1 MSLRINK
8 ICRTVLLLV
17 LIACVFG
24 FFATT
29 FNRSVQAEDVAAENF
44 YTEDGAS
51 VRYNAD
57 TPGIR
62 FTSYITEN
70 YYNELKQ
77 KAADGVLNFY
87 TLIEKADGSSSS
99 KVEIEHKQ
107 SVEFNESGTAVFNAA
122 LVFKKASGDLTATEI
137 KEASAIELKASAY
150 VRYTDNMGQTVT
162 ESAANGGVVRSM
174 RGIANYA
181 IRVGVSEEQSNFL
194 SMYLGNTTIENV
206 LQKVVLTD
214 KAAVELFGLTEGA
227 VYIGAKKVGDIAGGK
242 IDLSLVTLPTDST
255 TEVYVF
261 DKDNNCT
268 IYTCLF
274 VQPLTL
280 TENYVVGLNRPSAT
294 YAYTLQGEEPIISVK
309 VGGTEIASSDYLQN
323 GNSVTLNASA
333 FTAAGDTSVV
343 IETSAA
349 VYAGRAEV
357 YDIAIGSLEEFKGFW
372 SKEGQP
378 ATTVTTKVAFTADID
393 ASSYNFNG
401 GTVIANSTFNG
412 IIDGK
417 GHTVKGAPSGY
428 YGMFYCVGS
437 DAVIKNIAFTGI
449 RFFRVSAIVNYKLEG
464 RIENCYFEGS
474 GGSAADN
481 NALSKQMGAT
491 AVLKNVVVYLH
502 DRPSGTETQCGVFV
516 SLTSGATSLTT
527 APEGVYVVNDSSN
540 GKICDGAGAT
550 DLSDVHLY
558 SSLAEFTTEVTELP
572 AGFTREFW
580 HMGENGL
587 TFGKVL
593 DAIQLTENYVVGLNR
608 PSATYAYTL
617 QGEEPI
623 ISVKVGGTE
632 IASSDYL
639 QNGNSVTLNA
649 SAFTAAGD
657 TSVVIETSAAVYAGR
672 AEVYDIAIGSLE
684 EFKGFWSKEGQPATT
699 VTTKVAFTADIDA
712 SSYNFNGGTVIAN
725 STFNGIID
733 GKGHTVKGAPSGYYG
748 MFYCVGSDAVIKNI
762 AFTGIRFFRVSAIVN
777 YKLEGRIEN
786 CYFEGS
792 GGSAADN
799 NALSKQMGATAVLKN
814 VVVYLHDRPSGTETQ
829 CGVFVSLTS
838 GATSLTTAP
847 EGVYVVNDS
856 SNGKICDGAGATDL
870 SDVHLYSSLGEFIND
885 VTELPE
891 GFSPDIWRIDENG
904 GLVFTSSPEG
914 LPTFGLHNVKIKEN
928 SSRTFVRN
936 KKSEYVIIAD
946 NDGAEMAKAVKFITD
961 NVYKA
966 TGVTLSKE
974 TYVVGRENGWTKND
988 KLIVFDNERFF
999 AKAGLNMPVEKLKN
1013 GGYYIKTAGNT
1024 VFIMCEGEDGY
1035 QLGAIRFLSETLGYD
1050 RLSVDCIVYDK
1061 SGATIP
1067 DMEITEEPDFEY
1079 RMPSTF
1085 KMPNAVYGMGFNK
1098 VNFNSMFMSVPNR
1111 ATGTDAVTMHNSY
1124 NYLPP
1129 SMYKSSHPKWYSN
1142 AGNSVKQQLC
1152 YTAHGDS
1159 EEYTAMVDT
1168 LYEYLKQIVDANPFM
1183 SNITVTQ
1190 QDNLYYCDCAECA
1203 SVIAEYGAVS
1213 AAYIMFLNDIDDK
1226 LQADL
1231 EAEAIANGTKKREVN
1246 IVFFAYHGTKK
1257 SPTKLVDGKYQATSE
1272 KVIMNEH
1279 VGVLVAPIESYYT
1292 SSFYSD
1298 KNKAF
1303 GETESI
1309 KSWSCLT
1316 NKVYMWIYETYFNN
1330 YFYPYNSWETILPNY
1345 MFCYEN
1351 NAVYMFDQGQHN
1363 QASPSAFMAFK
1374 YYLDSKAGINVNR
1387 SYKEL
1392 EEKFF
1397 SGYFK
1402 EAADSMKNYYN
1413 ALKVQ
1418 LKYLEE
1424 NYPSVDGGINNGK
1437 KNVLANA
1444 SYWSVDILNEYLGY
1458 IQTALSDVAF
1468 YESTDYATYCMLKN
1482 HILAESLFP
1491 RYALLTLYADSFSDK
1506 ELTEKRASF
1515 KEDCE
1520 ALGVTQEAEATSES
1534 LSVLFANWGL

>member
-294 YAYTLQGEEPIISVK
+294 YAYTLQGEEPIVSVK
-309 VGGTEIASSDYLQN
+309 VGGTEIASSDYLQS

-357 YDIAIGSLEEFKGFW
+357 YDIAIGSLEEFKAFW
-372 SKEGQP
+372 SREGIP
-378 ATTVTTKVAFTADID
+378 ADSTVTSKIVLTADID
-393 ASSYNFNG
+393 ASSYSFHG
-401 GTVIANSTFNG
+401 GNVLMGFTFDG
-412 IIDGK
+412 ILDGK
-417 GHTVKGAPSGY
+417 GHTIKGAPSSYFGLMRTL
-428 YGMFYCVGS
+428 GING
-437 DAVIKNIAFTGI
+437 VIKNVAFTGI
-449 RFFRVSAIVNYKLEG
+449 RFFRTSAIINDQLNG

-474 GGSAADN
+474 GGNGAED
-481 NALSKQMGAT
+481 NALCKYIQNNT

-502 DRPSGTETQCGVFV
+502 DRPSGTETQCGMFRS
-516 SLTSGATSLTT
+516 SLSLTT
-527 APEGVYVVNDSSN
+527 APKGIYFINTSSN

>member
-17 LIACVFG
+17 FIACVFG

-29 FNRSVQAEDVAAENF
+29 FNRSVQAENVAAENF

-62 FTSYITEN
+62 FTTYITEN

-99 KVEIEHKQ
+99 KVKIEHKQ
-107 SVEFNESGTAVFNAA
+107 PVEFNESGTAVFNAA

-137 KEASAIELKASAY
+137 KMASAIELKASAY

-194 SMYLGNTTIENV
+194 SMYLGNITIENV
-206 LQKVVLTD
+206 LQKVILTD

-227 VYIGAKKVGDIAGGK
+227 VYFGAKKVGDIAGGK

-280 TENYVVGLNRPSAT
+280 TENHVVGLNRPSAT

-309 VGGTEIASSDYLQN
+309 VGGTEITSSNYLQN

-349 VYAGRAEV
+349 VYSGRAEV
-357 YDIAIGSLEEFKGFW
+357 YDIAIGSLEEFKAFW
-372 SKEGQP
+372 SREGIP
-378 ATTVTTKVAFTADID
+378 ADSTVTSKIVLTADID
-393 ASSYNFNG
+393 ASSYSFHG
-401 GTVIANSTFNG
+401 GNVLMGFTFDG
-412 IIDGK
+412 ILDGK
-417 GHTVKGAPSGY
+417 GHTIKGAPSSYFGLMRTL
-428 YGMFYCVGS
+428 GTNG
-437 DAVIKNIAFTGI
+437 VIKNVAFTGI
-449 RFFRVSAIVNYKLEG
+449 KFYRTSAIINDQLNG

-474 GGSAADN
+474 GGNGAED
-481 NALSKQMGAT
+481 NALCKYIQNST

-502 DRPSGTETQCGVFV
+502 DRPSGTETQCGMFRS
-516 SLTSGATSLTT
+516 SLSLTT
-527 APEGVYVVNDSSN
+527 APKGVYFVN
-540 GKICDGAGAT
+540 T
-550 DLSDVHLY
+550 
-558 SSLAEFTTEVTELP
+558 
-572 AGFTREFW
+572 
-580 HMGENGL
+580 
-587 TFGKVL
+587 
-593 DAIQLTENYVVGLNR
+593 
-608 PSATYAYTL
+608 
-617 QGEEPI
+617 
-623 ISVKVGGTE
+623 
-632 IASSDYL
+632 
-639 QNGNSVTLNA
+639 
-649 SAFTAAGD
+649 
-657 TSVVIETSAAVYAGR
+657 
-672 AEVYDIAIGSLE
+672 
-684 EFKGFWSKEGQPATT
+684 
-699 VTTKVAFTADIDA
+699 
-712 SSYNFNGGTVIAN
+712 
-725 STFNGIID
+725 
-733 GKGHTVKGAPSGYYG
+733 
-748 MFYCVGSDAVIKNI
+748 
-762 AFTGIRFFRVSAIVN
+762 
-777 YKLEGRIEN
+777 
-786 CYFEGS
+786 
-792 GGSAADN
+792 
-799 NALSKQMGATAVLKN
+799 
-814 VVVYLHDRPSGTETQ
+814 
-829 CGVFVSLTS
+829 
-838 GATSLTTAP
+838 
-847 EGVYVVNDS
+847 S

-885 VTELPE
+885 VTELPN

-999 AKAGLNMPVEKLKN
+999 AKAGLNMPVENLKN

-1061 SGATIP
+1061 NGATIP

-1085 KMPNAVYGMGFNK
+1085 KMPDAVYGMGFNK
-1098 VNFNSMFMSVPNR
+1098 VNFNAMFMPVPNR

-1142 AGNSVKQQLC
+1142 AGNPVKQQLC

-1159 EEYTAMVDT
+1159 EEYRAMVDT

-1190 QDNLYYCDCAECA
+1190 QDNLYYCDCAECT

-1231 EAEAIANGTKKREVN
+1231 EAEAVANGTKKREVN

-1257 SPTKLVDGKYQATSE
+1257 SPTKLVDGKYLPTSE

-1298 KNKAF
+1298 KNKAL

-1413 ALKVQ
+1413 ALKVR

-1482 HILAESLFP
+1482 HILAESLF
-1491 RYALLTLYADSFSDK
+1491 RDMRF
-1506 ELTEKRASF
+1506 
-1515 KEDCE
+1515 
-1520 ALGVTQEAEATSES
+1520 
-1534 LSVLFANWGL
+1534 

>member
-17 LIACVFG
+17 FIACVFG

-294 YAYTLQGEEPIISVK
+294 YAYTLQGEEPIVSVK
-309 VGGTEIASSDYLQN
+309 VGGTEIASSDYLQS
-323 GNSVTLNASA
+323 GNLVTLNASA

-349 VYAGRAEV
+349 VYSGRAEV
-357 YDIAIGSLEEFKGFW
+357 YDIAIGSLEEFKAFW

-428 YGMFYCVGS
+428 YGMFYCIGS

-540 GKICDGAGAT
+540 GKICDGAGA
-550 DLSDVHLY
+550 
-558 SSLAEFTTEVTELP
+558 A
-572 AGFTREFW
+572 
-580 HMGENGL
+580 
-587 TFGKVL
+587 
-593 DAIQLTENYVVGLNR
+593 
-608 PSATYAYTL
+608 
-617 QGEEPI
+617 
-623 ISVKVGGTE
+623 
-632 IASSDYL
+632 
-639 QNGNSVTLNA
+639 
-649 SAFTAAGD
+649 
-657 TSVVIETSAAVYAGR
+657 
-672 AEVYDIAIGSLE
+672 
-684 EFKGFWSKEGQPATT
+684 
-699 VTTKVAFTADIDA
+699 
-712 SSYNFNGGTVIAN
+712 
-725 STFNGIID
+725 
-733 GKGHTVKGAPSGYYG
+733 
-748 MFYCVGSDAVIKNI
+748 
-762 AFTGIRFFRVSAIVN
+762 
-777 YKLEGRIEN
+777 
-786 CYFEGS
+786 
-792 GGSAADN
+792 
-799 NALSKQMGATAVLKN
+799 
-814 VVVYLHDRPSGTETQ
+814 
-829 CGVFVSLTS
+829 
-838 GATSLTTAP
+838 
-847 EGVYVVNDS
+847 
-856 SNGKICDGAGATDL
+856 DL

-1098 VNFNSMFMSVPNR
+1098 VNFNTMFMSVPNR

-1159 EEYTAMVDT
+1159 EEYRAMVDT

-1257 SPTKLVDGKYQATSE
+1257 SPTKLVDGKYLATSE

-1506 ELTEKRASF
+1506 ELTEKRTSF

-1534 LSVLFANWGL
+1534 LSALFANWGL